1 VFNILAPIFG
11 LIVLAFAS
19 RRLNI
24 LGPNA
29 YIELN
34 RFVASLAL
42 PALIFDNVAHVT
54 PAQLNQPG
62 FVASF
67 AIGAFVVFALP
78 VGLARGGRAFG
89 DRRGRSLWSRSS
101 SSSSRW

>member
-1 VFNILAPIFG
+1 MFNILAPIFG

-42 PALIFDNVAHVT
+42 PALIFDRNDGDQFGISSGELTHD
-54 PAQLNQPG
+54 PMPSHSLNT
-62 FVASF
+62 
-67 AIGAFVVFALP
+67 
-78 VGLARGGRAFG
+78 VGVPL
-89 DRRGRSLWSRSS
+89 
-101 SSSSRW
+101 